1 MSELLEDDTDESIA
15 RDDGEHDDIIVNVVV
30 NDHDSIE
37 NVTDNEEH
45 HVATVI
51 RDIDERMLSEAIT
64 TALKL
69 SSTRSSTVSPS
80 SSSSSSSATPRWVFI
95 STWLAALGLF
105 LSHSLEQP
113 DPHLYKKNL
122 QKIWTNPIPG

>member
-45 HVATVI
+45 HVVTVE
-51 RDIDERMLSEAIT
+51 RDIDESMLSEAIT
-64 TALKL
+64 
-69 SSTRSSTVSPS
+69 
-80 SSSSSSSATPRWVFI
+80 
-95 STWLAALGLF
+95 
-105 LSHSLEQP
+105 E
-113 DPHLYKKNL
+113 
-122 QKIWTNPIPG
+122 